1 MKILKHFLNVGL
13 GTLINIL
20 LSFFTTPILT
30 RIIDPAS
37 SGKLTIFNT
46 RVGILTSLFYFGLNE
61 ALLRFFF
68 SYEKEEE
75 KRSLLKLC
83 FLVPVISLLAVFCV
97 ALYLFV
103 NGILNVDYSLVLFVL
118 LFLCIFFTIWERMSN
133 EMLQNVL
140 DSSIYSIASI
150 IKKAVYC
157 LGAIALISH
166 FKNSQFFLLAFLT
179 TLSVMISALIGTVA
193 TKKYWKFNDVGYP
206 GNRMEI
212 FRYSLPMYIY
222 FAIYSFFDSA
232 DKLFIERY
240 CTDAEIGIYGTA
252 FSLVGVYSVFQMAFK
267 AIWRPIQTKHY
278 TENPDDMT
286 LIQKGNR
293 YITILMFFVGINTM
307 MFKDVICLLLGPSY
321 RSGAQLIPFLV
332 FNPILNTM
340 IWTVTSGIEISR
352 KSYLNVLIIIASLGV
367 LSVGSLVLIPMIG
380 IKGSGIAVTAA
391 MIVQYYLT
399 LYFSNRNKYV
409 DYSTPKMTVI
419 LLLMLIFAYMNTF
432 YEFTI
437 LTVIFYCVLMAV
449 FIAAYYADL
458 KEMTIFMIDSLKNN
472 ENKNDDETDDDLR
485 K

>member
-1 MKILKHFLNVGL
+1 MKLLKHFFNVGL

-68 SYEKEEE
+68 SYEKEED
-75 KRSLLKLC
+75 KRGLLKLC
-83 FLVPVISLLAVFCV
+83 FLFPVFVLLAVFSV
-97 ALYLFV
+97 SLFLFL
-103 NGILNVDYSLVLFVL
+103 NGWIRIDYSLVFFVL
-118 LFLCIFFTIWERMSN
+118 MFLCIFFTVWERMSN

-140 DSSIYSIASI
+140 DSSTYSLASI

-157 LGAIALISH
+157 IGTIVLISG
-166 FKNSQFFLLAFLT
+166 FKENQFFLLALLT
-179 TLSVMISALIGTVA
+179 TVSVMISALIGTAA
-193 TKKYWKFNDVGYP
+193 TRKYWKFSDIGYP
-206 GNRMEI
+206 ENKMEI

-222 FAIYSFFDSA
+222 FAIYSLFDSA
-232 DKLFIERY
+232 DKLFIEQY
-240 CTDAEIGIYGTA
+240 CTDYEIGIYGTA

-267 AIWRPIQTKHY
+267 AIWRPIQTRHY

-286 LIQKGNR
+286 FIQKGNR
-293 YITILMFFVGINTM
+293 YITILMFFVGINTI
-307 MFKDVICLLLGPSY
+307 MFKDVICLILGPSY

-352 KSYLNVLIIIASLGV
+352 KSYLNVIIIVASLAV
-367 LSVGSLVLIPMIG
+367 LSAGSLLLIPLMG
-380 IKGSGIAVTAA
+380 IKGSGIAVAAA

-399 LYFSNRNKYV
+399 LYFSNRNRYV
-409 DYSTPKMTVI
+409 D
-419 LLLMLIFAYMNTF
+419 
-432 YEFTI
+432 
-437 LTVIFYCVLMAV
+437 
-449 FIAAYYADL
+449 
-458 KEMTIFMIDSLKNN
+458 
-472 ENKNDDETDDDLR
+472 
-485 K
+485 